1 MRIIS
6 GILKGR
12 VIKGYDIE
20 GTRPTMDRVKES
32 IFSSIQNYVP
42 DSVVLDLFS
51 GSGNLGFE
59 AISNYAN
66 KCYFVDKNKKC
77 TDMINDNIKLFKIDN
92 AIVINSDYKDALVKL
107 KEEKFDIVFLDP
119 PYKNND
125 YIDYSVKFLVD
136 NNMLNDKAIV
146 VCEYDSDINKEY
158 DNLEVIKEKK
168 YGDKYVLI
176 FKNKLQ

>member
-6 GILKGR
+6 GNLKGR

-32 IFSSIQNYVP
+32 IFSSIQNYIP
-42 DSVVLDLFS
+42 DGIILDLFA

-66 KCYFVDKNKKC
+66 KCYFVDKNRECIKL
-77 TDMINDNIKLFKIDN
+77 INENISLFKINN
-92 AIVINSDYKDALVKL
+92 AVVINDDYKNALVKL
-107 KEEKFDIVFLDP
+107 KDEKFDVVFLDP

-125 YIDYSVKFLVD
+125 YINNAIEYIMN
-136 NNMLNDKAIV
+136 NNMLNSKGII
-146 VCEYDSDINKEY
+146 VCEYDSVINTNYYGLDI
-158 DNLEVIKEKK
+158 IKEKR
-168 YGDKYVLI
+168 YGDKYVMV
-176 FKNKLQ
+176 FKNKL

>member
-12 VIKGYDIE
+12 VIKGYEIE

-32 IFSSIQNYVP
+32 IFSSIQNYIP
-42 DSVVLDLFS
+42 DSVVLDLFA

-77 TDMINDNIKLFKIDN
+77 TDMINENIKLFKIDN
-92 AIVINSDYKDALVKL
+92 ASVITSDYKEALIKF
-107 KEEKFDIVFLDP
+107 KDTKFDIVFLDP

-125 YIDYSVKFLVD
+125 YIDYSVKYIID
-136 NNMLNDKAIV
+136 NNMLNKNGITYNKCWSKAFI
-146 VCEYDSDINKEY
+146 
-158 DNLEVIKEKK
+158 
-168 YGDKYVLI
+168 
-176 FKNKLQ
+176 

>member
-12 VIKGYDIE
+12 VIKGYEIE

-32 IFSSIQNYVP
+32 IFSSIQNYIP
-42 DSVVLDLFS
+42 DSVVLDLFA

-77 TDMINDNIKLFKIDN
+77 TDMINENIKLFKIDN
-92 AIVINSDYKDALVKL
+92 ASVITSDYKDALFKL
-107 KEEKFDIVFLDP
+107 KDTKFDIVFLDP

-125 YIDYSVKFLVD
+125 YIDYSIKFLVD
-136 NNMLNDKAIV
+136 NNMLNKNGIII
-146 VCEYDSDINKEY
+146 CEYDNNIITDY
-158 DNLEVIKEKK
+158 DNLEIIKEKK
-168 YGDKYVLI
+168 YGNKYGII
-176 FKNKLQ
+176 FKNKL

>member
-12 VIKGYDIE
+12 VIKGYDID

-32 IFSSIQNYVP
+32 IFSSIQNYIP
-42 DSVVLDLFS
+42 DSVVLDLFA

-77 TDMINDNIKLFKIDN
+77 TDMINENIKLFKIDN
-92 AIVINSDYKDALVKL
+92 ASVITSDYKDALIKL
-107 KEEKFDIVFLDP
+107 KDTKFDIVFLDP

-125 YIDYSVKFLVD
+125 YIDYSIKFLVD
-136 NNMLNDKAIV
+136 NNMLNKNGIII
-146 VCEYDSDINKEY
+146 CEYDNSIIADY
-158 DNLEVIKEKK
+158 DSLEIIKEKK
-168 YGDKYVLI
+168 YGDKFVLI
-176 FKNKLQ
+176 FKNKL

>member
-12 VIKGYDIE
+12 VIKGYEIE

-32 IFSSIQNYVP
+32 IFSSIQNYIP
-42 DSVVLDLFS
+42 DSVVLDLFA

-77 TDMINDNIKLFKIDN
+77 TDMINENIKLFKIDN
-92 AIVINSDYKDALVKL
+92 ASVITSDYKDALFKL
-107 KEEKFDIVFLDP
+107 KDTKFDIVFLDP

-125 YIDYSVKFLVD
+125 YIDYSIKFLVD
-136 NNMLNDKAIV
+136 NNMLNKNGIII
-146 VCEYDSDINKEY
+146 CEYDNNIITDY
-158 DNLEVIKEKK
+158 DNLEIIKEKK
-168 YGDKYVLI
+168 YGDKFGLI
-176 FKNKLQ
+176 FKNKL